1 MIWLGKIY
9 LSIKIFPSS
18 VTVDLNELKE
28 KIKTVLPEY
37 ASVRRINEEPIAYGL
52 VALIAHVTIP
62 EEEAG
67 IMDEVEGKLKSLEE
81 VGQVEALVMG
91 RL

>member
-1 MIWLGKIY
+1 MGKIY
-9 LSIKIFPSS
+9 LSIKILPSS

-37 ASVRRINEEPIAYGL
+37 ASVRRIDEEPIAYGL

>member
-1 MIWLGKIY
+1 MGKIY

-37 ASVRRINEEPIAYGL
+37 ASVRRIDEEPIAYGL

>member
-37 ASVRRINEEPIAYGL
+37 ASVRRIDEEPIAYGL

>member
-1 MIWLGKIY
+1 MGKIY
-9 LSIKIFPSS
+9 LSIKVFPSS

-37 ASVRRINEEPIAYGL
+37 ASVRRIDEEPIAYGL

-67 IMDEVEGKLKSLEE
+67 IMDDVEGKLKSLEE

>member
-18 VTVDLNELKE
+18 ITVDLNELKE

-37 ASVRRINEEPIAYGL
+37 ASVRRIDEEPIAYGL

>member
-1 MIWLGKIY
+1 MIWLGKIH